1 MPTLTDL
8 ARNLTSLSGPD
19 LEWLHSLVSDWQ
31 LLADLSFADLILW
44 VPQRGPADSANPGW
58 VAVAQMRPT
67 TGPTSFPDDVVG
79 TVVGPGERPVLDTA
93 RRERRIHRE
102 SDPDWTSGVPVRAEA
117 IPVTRDDRVIG
128 VIERS
133 TNLNGARTPSRL
145 ELTYLAGADDLA
157 RMVSEGTFPYPGH
170 DSTLVRS
177 PRVGDGMLRLDTAG
191 RVTFVSPNAQ
201 SAYRRLGLAADLMG
215 EQLGAATARL
225 TASGKPVDEGLMPV
239 ARGRVPRE
247 TEIDVNG
254 TVVQLRSIPLVVG
267 GQRTGALILVRDVT
281 ELRRRERELLTKEAT
296 IREIHHRVK
305 NNLQTVAA
313 LLRLQARR
321 LQAPE
326 ARAALEEAVR
336 RVGSIAIVHETLS
349 HAPEEIVDFDG
360 IADRVAMMAGEVS
373 SPEVRV
379 TPKITGQF
387 GMLPSV
393 VATPLA
399 MVLTELLQNALQH
412 GFGTSTRSADGM
424 IEVVA
429 ARAPE
434 QLTVTVTDSGAGLP
448 PGFNLENA
456 TSLGLQIVRTLVE
469 GELGGRLI
477 LADRPGGGTVAT
489 IDLPVRYEPMP
500 RPSLVSGYGLSFGTT
515 LAWGTTVVSGYGRRP
530 GGRILRPGYCGL
542 ARCARLDGRAGAQPD
557 GPALER
563 APLILAQ
570 AAPDAGVLAA
580 VNGPAQ
586 ALVKHAAPS
595 ADLLGLFNLQERGA
609 AVSDREEQLGICLA
623 AGGDVAP
630 VHGVHSF
637 ST

>member
-1 MPTLTDL
+1 VPTLSDL

-19 LEWLHSLVSDWQ
+19 MEWLHSLVSDWQ

-44 VPQRGPADSANPGW
+44 VPLREPGDAPAPGW

-67 TGPTSFPDDVVG
+67 TGPTAFADDVVG
-79 TVVGPGERPVLDTA
+79 RRVGPGERPVLDTA
-93 RRERRIHRE
+93 RAERRIHRE

-117 IPVTRDDRVIG
+117 IPVTRDGQVIA

-133 TNLNGARTPSRL
+133 TNLDGARTPSRL

-170 DSTLVRS
+170 DITLVRS
-177 PRVGDGMLRLDTAG
+177 PRVGDGMLRLDAAG
-191 RVTFVSPNAQ
+191 RVTFASPNAQ

-215 EQLGAATARL
+215 TELGGATAQL
-225 TASGKPVDEGLMPV
+225 AASGAPVDESLMLV
-239 ARGRVPRE
+239 TRGRAPRE

-267 GQRTGALILVRDVT
+267 GQRTGALVLVRDVT

-321 LQAPE
+321 MSAPE
-326 ARAALEEAVR
+326 AREALQEAVR

-387 GMLPSV
+387 GMLPAT

-399 MVLTELLQNALQH
+399 MVLNELLQNALQH
-412 GFGTSTRSADGM
+412 GFGSAPRSDWGSTDADAGI

-429 ARAPE
+429 ERAPE
-434 QLTVTVTDSGAGLP
+434 LLTVTVTDSGAGLP
-448 PGFNLENA
+448 PGFDLENA

-469 GELGGRLI
+469 GELNGQISLRP
-477 LADRPGGGTVAT
+477 RPGGGTTAVV
-489 IDLPVRYEPMP
+489 DLPVRYEHPVP
-500 RPSLVSGYGLSFGTT
+500 LS
-515 LAWGTTVVSGYGRRP
+515 AIP
-530 GGRILRPGYCGL
+530 GGMPPGYL
-542 ARCARLDGRAGAQPD
+542 
-557 GPALER
+557 
-563 APLILAQ
+563 
-570 AAPDAGVLAA
+570 
-580 VNGPAQ
+580 
-586 ALVKHAAPS
+586 S
-595 ADLLGLFNLQERGA
+595 
-609 AVSDREEQLGICLA
+609 
-623 AGGDVAP
+623 
-630 VHGVHSF
+630 
-637 ST
+637 

>member
-1 MPTLTDL
+1 VPTLSDL
-8 ARNLTSLSGPD
+8 ARNLTSLSGQD
-19 LEWLHSLVSDWQ
+19 VEWLHSLVSDWQ

-44 VPQRGPADSANPGW
+44 VPMRSPEDARDSGW

-67 TGPTSFPDDVVG
+67 TGPTSLPDDVVG
-79 TVVGPGERPVLDTA
+79 TQVAPGERPVLDTA
-93 RRERRIHRE
+93 RVERRIHRE

-117 IPVTRDDRVIG
+117 IPVTRDGRVIA

-145 ELTYLAGADDLA
+145 ELTYLAGAGDLA
-157 RMVSEGTFPYPGH
+157 RMISEGTFPYPGQ
-170 DSTLVRS
+170 DDTTLVRS
-177 PRVGDGMLRLDTAG
+177 PRVGDGMLRLDAAG
-191 RVTFVSPNAQ
+191 RVSYASPNAQ
-201 SAYRRLGLAADLMG
+201 SAYRRLGFQADLIG
-215 EQLGAATARL
+215 TELGSATAQL
-225 TASGKPVDEGLMPV
+225 AVSGTPVDESLMLV
-239 ARGRVPRE
+239 ARGRAPRE

-267 GQRTGALILVRDVT
+267 GQRTGALVLVRDVT

-321 LQAPE
+321 MSAPE
-326 ARAALEEAVR
+326 ARAALQEAVR

-349 HAPEEIVDFDG
+349 HAPEEIVDFDD

-387 GMLPSV
+387 GMLPAT

-412 GFGTSTRSADGM
+412 GFGSSRSSVTDAGI

-434 QLTVTVTDSGAGLP
+434 LLTVTVTDSGAGLP
-448 PGFNLENA
+448 PGFDLEN
-456 TSLGLQIVRTLVE
+456 TKSLGLQIVRTLVE
-469 GELGGRLI
+469 GELGGQISLQPRT
-477 LADRPGGGTVAT
+477 GGGTVAVV
-489 IDLPVRYEPMP
+489 DLPVRYEP
-500 RPSLVSGYGLSFGTT
+500 
-515 LAWGTTVVSGYGRRP
+515 
-530 GGRILRPGYCGL
+530 
-542 ARCARLDGRAGAQPD
+542 
-557 GPALER
+557 
-563 APLILAQ
+563 
-570 AAPDAGVLAA
+570 
-580 VNGPAQ
+580 
-586 ALVKHAAPS
+586 K
-595 ADLLGLFNLQERGA
+595 
-609 AVSDREEQLGICLA
+609 
-623 AGGDVAP
+623 
-630 VHGVHSF
+630 
-637 ST
+637 

>member
-1 MPTLTDL
+1 VPTLTDL

-44 VPQRGPADSANPGW
+44 VPQRGPEDAASPGW

-215 EQLGAATARL
+215 EQLGAATAQL

-379 TPKITGQF
+379 TPKISGQF

-412 GFGTSTRSADGM
+412 GFGTSSRLADGM

-448 PGFNLENA
+448 PGFDLENA

-500 RPSLVSGYGLSFGTT
+500 RPSLVLGT
-515 LAWGTTVVSGYGRRP
+515 AVARGGPVSGARV
-530 GGRILRPGYCGL
+530 LRPGAL
-542 ARCARLDGRAGAQPD
+542 RPARRPR
-557 GPALER
+557 ER
-563 APLILAQ
+563 A
-570 AAPDAGVLAA
+570 AGR
-580 VNGPAQ
+580 
-586 ALVKHAAPS
+586 S
-595 ADLLGLFNLQERGA
+595 GA
-609 AVSDREEQLGICLA
+609 
-623 AGGDVAP
+623 
-630 VHGVHSF
+630 
-637 ST
+637 